1 MNHSVLL
8 GEIINQ
14 EAICEEERELTF
26 FIDAALGY
34 LNRTF
39 SKSLQ
44 VKAEYL
50 AYKFQ
55 GVFSG
60 ASAAF
65 LYYRL
70 LKLLL
75 YPLQIKSGIGEG
87 KLYLEELGTM
97 DGPAYF
103 NACQALKHSLRE
115 DFNLCYI
122 SFSKSDPY
130 INSLLQASDYLDRKQ
145 SISTNLIKLMAELYF
160 PLFKKNAM
168 IFFEFREDHNFLKAL
183 EYKEFF
189 YNHLSEIDSSIKG
202 AYPQA
207 KNYRLPSLTD
217 CEIYNLD
224 DLCNKDHPEIIDC
237 FWKRGFASKIA
248 NSMNNTT
255 RQNVEKHL
263 EGGIS
268 FQRNL
273 DGAIA
278 LMFGEKKKLF
288 P

>member
-1 MNHSVLL
+1 MNRSVLL
-8 GEIINQ
+8 CEIANRD
-14 EAICEEERELTF
+14 AVGEEERKLKGFVE
-26 FIDAALGY
+26 AACGY
-34 LNRTF
+34 LNRVF

-44 VKAEYL
+44 VKAEY
-50 AYKFQ
+50 KEQ
-55 GVFSG
+55 KIQSIFSG
-60 ASAAF
+60 ATAAF

-75 YPLQIKSGIGEG
+75 YPLQIKAGIGEG
-87 KLYLEELGTM
+87 KIYLEELKTL

-103 NACQALKHSLRE
+103 NACQALEHSLRE

-122 SFSKSDPY
+122 SFSKSDRY
-130 INSLLQASDYLDRKQ
+130 LNALLQASDYLDRKQ

-168 IFFEFREDHNFLKAL
+168 DFFEFREDRNFLKAL
-183 EYKEFF
+183 EYKQYF
-189 YNHLSEIDSSIKG
+189 YDVLSESDTSIKG
-202 AYPQA
+202 IYPQA
-207 KNYRLPSLTD
+207 KNYRLPELAD
-217 CEIYNLD
+217 CEIYNLE
-224 DLCNKDHPEIIDC
+224 DLCSKDRPEILNC

-248 NSMNNTT
+248 SSINNTT

-263 EGGIS
+263 ESGIS

-278 LMFGEKKKLF
+278 LMLGEKKNLF